1 MIRCKRKLENTTIS
15 LLKVDMNARMLAGI
29 LIEILKTTWM
39 KIGFS

>member
-1 MIRCKRKLENTTIS
+1 MIRCKRKLENTTIL
-15 LLKVDMNARMLAGI
+15 LLKVDMNARMLAEI